1 MPMFSSEL
9 YSFKL
14 LHLNVWSILN
24 KFYAWCERFG
34 SFFWMWLASSPSI
47 ICWKDYFFP
56 SPNGDT
62 WHTSQKSANH
72 MVSFQILY
80 SVSSI
85 QMSIYIPGPHCLS
98 YCSFAVSLKIR
109 VRESFNFRFLFQ
121 DYFGSSGYLE
131 FPYESSSQVL
141 MAMCLFSASSLHES
155 CSS

>member
-1 MPMFSSEL
+1 MFDP
-9 YSFKL
+9 FWINFM
-14 LHLNVWSILN
+14 HGVR
-24 KFYAWCERFG
+24 ERFG

-56 SPNGDT
+56 SLSRDT
-62 WHTSQKSANH
+62 WHASQKSANH

-85 QMSIYIPGPHCLS
+85 QMSIYMPGPPYLN

-109 VRESFNFRFLFQ
+109 VRESFNFHFLFQ

-141 MAMCLFSASSLHES
+141 MAMCLFSYSSLHES